1 MFPDEEP
8 LGQSLQWGRADTETG
23 KRIFEIVGIVPTL
36 QQSLLPARAEP
47 YIYVPFGQEFR
58 SNIHVHLRVPSGS
71 EGAETAVLQSMRRE
85 IRLADDNVPIL
96 ALRTFRDHFDNSIE
110 LWLLKTGARLFS
122 LFGLL
127 ALILA
132 AAGVYGVRAFMVAQ
146 RTREIGIRMA
156 LGATQRDAVGLVLR
170 EGLVLTLWGI
180 GIGLALAL
188 AAGQLLGGML
198 YQVSSTDLTVFIVTP
213 LVLTVVS
220 LLACYVPARRAAM
233 VNTMVALRYE

>member
-1 MFPDEEP
+1 M
-8 LGQSLQWGRADTETG
+8 
-23 KRIFEIVGIVPTL
+23 
-36 QQSLLPARAEP
+36 
-47 YIYVPFGQEFR
+47 
-58 SNIHVHLRVPSGS
+58 
-71 EGAETAVLQSMRRE
+71 
-85 IRLADDNVPIL
+85 RLADERVPIL
-96 ALRTFRDHFDNSIE
+96 ALKTFRDHFDNSLE

-122 LFGLL
+122 LFGVL

-170 EGLVLTLWGI
+170 EGLGLTAWGI

-198 YQVSSTDLTVFIVTP
+198 YQVSSTDPTVFVVTP

-220 LLACYVPARRAAM
+220 LSACYVPARRAAM